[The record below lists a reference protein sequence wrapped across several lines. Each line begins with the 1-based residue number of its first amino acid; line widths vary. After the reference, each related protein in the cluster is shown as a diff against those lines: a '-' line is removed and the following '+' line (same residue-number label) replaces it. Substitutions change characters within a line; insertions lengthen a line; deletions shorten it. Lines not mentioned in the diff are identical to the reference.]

1 MEGCPEKEK
10 GGASEMVKSRED
22 GDIFM
27 HAINAKKHSHSIKT
41 YRNNESLPGQNV

>member
-1 MEGCPEKEK
+1 
-10 GGASEMVKSRED
+10 MVQLRDD

-27 HAINAKKHSHSIKT
+27 HAINAKNTFAFNKTT